1 MEIKII
7 DFDSW
12 DEVNSCLELSLQKI
26 DGISFKQISGRNGL
40 RTKKSFSKQL
50 NDSTCFVSLKD
61 DHFHAKILLANDTFL
76 LHKNSKLDQKI
87 ESWKSGKLI
96 QTPHDILCLI
106 GFEALE
112 TIQNKIETIESSMD
126 ALEEEIL
133 ENPNKSQQ
141 VRIIKL
147 HRKAIKFKKQ
157 INEHL
162 SVFIRTK
169 QDTPMWSELLMNVQ
183 CELDNARQLVELMEN
198 LREAY
203 QASVDNKSNDIMKF
217 LTILATVLLPINI
230 LTSFFGM
237 NFEGMPLIH
246 YQYGMYVLYA
256 SILILVA
263 IIVIAF
269 KRKKWF

>member
-1 MEIKII
+1 MEVKII

-12 DEVNSCLELSLQKI
+12 DELNSVLPLQ
-26 DGISFKQISGRNGL
+26 DGFSFKEIISLNVL
-40 RTKKSFSKQL
+40 SIKKSFSKQL
-50 NDSTCFVSLKD
+50 NELTCYVSLKN
-61 DHFHAKILLANDTFL
+61 DHFHAKILLTKDLFL
-76 LHKNSKLDQKI
+76 LHKNCKLDQKI

-96 QTPHDILCLI
+96 QTPHDLLCLL

-112 TIQNKIETIESSMD
+112 TIQNKIETIESYMD
-126 ALEEEIL
+126 TLEEEIL
-133 ENPNKSQQ
+133 KNPNKSQQ
-141 VRIIKL
+141 LRIIKL
-147 HRKAIKFKKQ
+147 HRLAIKFKKQ

-169 QDTPMWSELLMNVQ
+169 QETPLWNELVMNVQ

-217 LTILATVLLPINI
+217 LAILATVLLPINI

-237 NFEGMPLIH
+237 NFEEMPLIH
-246 YQYGMYVLYA
+246 YHFGLYILYA
-256 SILILVA
+256 SILILIA
-263 IIVIAF
+263 IIVLVF
-269 KRKKWF
+269 KRIKWL